1 MQTDFR
7 DGQCAARLILTFY
20 ISYKLIKR
28 ILFVIFA
35 NPHRDRI
42 MRSIFIKEIN
52 SFFSSIVGY
61 VAILV
66 FLIFCSLFLWIIPN
80 YSMLEYGYAS
90 MERFFD
96 IAPWL
101 LLLLVPAVTMRS
113 FADEF
118 RTGTIEWLS
127 TKPVSDTEIILGK
140 YFATVVLIIFALL
153 PTLVYVYT
161 IDNLSYSDISIDT
174 GAIIGSYIGLFF
186 LAATFGAVGIF
197 CSSLTANQ
205 VVGFL
210 ISLFACFLLY
220 TGFEQ
225 LSKLPK
231 FSEGIDYYLSMVG
244 MEFHYN
250 SISRGLIDTRD
261 VVYFVSVIFL
271 FVSLT
276 RYNLAART
284 RSGGN
289 IG

>member
-1 MQTDFR
+1 
-7 DGQCAARLILTFY
+7 
-20 ISYKLIKR
+20 
-28 ILFVIFA
+28 
-35 NPHRDRI
+35 

-61 VAILV
+61 VALLV
-66 FLIFCSLFLWIIPN
+66 FLVACSLFLWIIPN
-80 YSMLEYGYAS
+80 YSILEYGYAS

-127 TKPVSDTEIILGK
+127 TKPVSDLEIILGK
-140 YFATVVLIIFALL
+140 YLATVALIFFALL
-153 PTLVYVYT
+153 PTLIYVYT
-161 IDNLSYSDISIDT
+161 INNLSYPDISIDW
-174 GAIIGSYIGLFF
+174 GAIIGSYVGLFF
-186 LAATFGAVGIF
+186 LAATFAAVGVF

-210 ISLFACFLLY
+210 VSLLACYVLY

-231 FSEGIDYYLSMVG
+231 FAEGIDYYLSMVG

-250 SISRGLIDTRD
+250 SISRGLIDSRD
-261 VVYFVSVIFL
+261 VIYFISVIAF
-271 FVSLT
+271 FISLT
-276 RYNLAART
+276 RFSLTSRT
-284 RSGGN
+284 RGAGR
-289 IG
+289 

>member
-1 MQTDFR
+1 
-7 DGQCAARLILTFY
+7 
-20 ISYKLIKR
+20 
-28 ILFVIFA
+28 
-35 NPHRDRI
+35 

-61 VAILV
+61 VALLV
-66 FLIFCSLFLWIIPN
+66 FLGACSLFLWIIPQ
-80 YSMLEYGYAS
+80 YSIFGYGYAS
-90 MERFFD
+90 MARFFD

-127 TKPVSDTEIILGK
+127 TKPITDLQIITGK
-140 YFATVVLIIFALL
+140 YLATLALILFALI
-153 PTLVYVYT
+153 PTLIYVFT
-161 IDNLSYSDISIDT
+161 IANLSFPDVGLDG
-174 GAIIGSYIGLFF
+174 GAIAGSYIGLFF
-186 LAATFGAVGIF
+186 LAATFAAVGIF

-210 ISLFACFLLY
+210 ISLLACYLLY

-231 FSEGIDYYLSMVG
+231 FSEGIDYYLSMAG

-250 SISRGLIDTRD
+250 SISRGLIDSRD
-261 VVYFVSVIFL
+261 VIYFISVIVF
-271 FVSLT
+271 FVALT
-276 RYNLAART
+276 RYSLNSKNR
-284 RSGGN
+284 
-289 IG
+289 

>member
-1 MQTDFR
+1 
-7 DGQCAARLILTFY
+7 
-20 ISYKLIKR
+20 
-28 ILFVIFA
+28 
-35 NPHRDRI
+35 

-61 VAILV
+61 VALLV
-66 FLIFCSLFLWIIPN
+66 FLIACGLFLWIIPD
-80 YSMLEYGYAS
+80 YSILEYGYAS
-90 MERFFD
+90 MDRFFD

-127 TKPVSDTEIILGK
+127 TKPVTDVEIILGK
-140 YFATVVLIIFALL
+140 YFATLALIAFALL

-161 IDNLSYSDISIDT
+161 IGNLTSVDIRLDS

-210 ISLFACFLLY
+210 IALLACYLLY

-231 FSEGIDYYLSMVG
+231 FSEGLDYYLSMIG
-244 MEFHYN
+244 MEFHYK
-250 SISRGLIDTRD
+250 SISRGLIDSRD
-261 VVYFVSVIFL
+261 VIYFLSVIIL
-271 FVSLT
+271 FISLT
-276 RYNLAART
+276 RYSLSTRT
-284 RSGGN
+284 TGTGR